1 MGRPRDSRNDA
12 QGVARELAN
21 IVARLASL
29 KAEVVKAEATA
40 WLSDPSYDVLRFRL
54 EEAHS
59 AAEAATIEARRR
71 VRLNETRGQ

>member
-1 MGRPRDSRNDA
+1 MGRPRDSRDA
-12 QGVARELAN
+12 AQEVARELAN

-29 KAEVVKAEATA
+29 KAEATA
-40 WLSDPSYDVLRFRL
+40 WLSDLSYDVLRFRL

-71 VRLNETRGQ
+71 VRLNKTRGQ